1 MNEKPQYKIGLALAG
16 GGARGFAH
24 LGVLRALEEFG
35 IKPDLISGTSAGS
48 LAGAFYA
55 DGYSPKEIIELF
67 DDVKFRELV
76 TTAIPRNGFFKMN
89 GLGDFLAKHL
99 RAKTFEELKTPLRV
113 MVSDIEKGEKVL
125 FDQGEL
131 IPPILASCAFPIM
144 FEPIKIGERHFVD
157 GGLFENLPVSA
168 IRKDCSFVIGV
179 NISPLCP
186 LKYERTFKYVV
197 ERSLHYLM
205 VSNSLVDRE
214 LCDYLIESVDIGS
227 YPLFDMSKSHEVYE
241 LGYTVASTY
250 LKKNKAR
257 IENELFAPPKQE
269 SILLRILKLF
279 VN

>member
-55 DGYSPKEIIELF
+55 DGYSPKKIIELF

>member
-168 IRKDCSFVIGV
+168 IRKDCSFVIGI